1 ASARAA
7 LPLLQASAAVS
18 EVIDPDPSP
27 QALDQGC
34 LIGAT
39 FASAAAAD
47 RFRERAGFAPMTCFG
62 GLHSSGDRRARWGDT
77 VPEGFLRLSFGVE
90 PTAALIDA
98 VQAALADG

>member
-1 ASARAA
+1 M
-7 LPLLQASAAVS
+7 
-18 EVIDPDPSP
+18 IYPDPSP
-27 QALDQGC
+27 QALDQGF

-47 RFRERAGFAPMTCFG
+47 RFLERAGFAKMTSFG